1 MTPQLFVP
9 LLTYPDANSES
20 IAGHVVSVAAEL
32 GGDLHS
38 VAFNADIPDVRSA
51 LSPLLI
57 NVPELIREA
66 EKESRR
72 RGDTLLHALV
82 EAAETGKIT
91 ITTERKAAP
100 IALLGEKA
108 AEQARY
114 FDLSLVGW
122 EADNPTSKA
131 TAEAVVFG
139 SGRPTMLLPDLSE
152 VTTLERI
159 AIAWDGSRVAARAVA
174 DVLSL
179 TRRATKIFVLT
190 VTDEKPL
197 KEEEA
202 GQRLAHSL
210 RRRGFVTEARAV
222 LAEDCPIADTLQDH
236 AIGLDADLL
245 VMGGYGHSR
254 FREFVLG
261 GATRGVL
268 DDLRLPV
275 MMSH

>member
-1 MTPQLFVP
+1 
-9 LLTYPDANSES
+9 
-20 IAGHVVSVAAEL
+20 
-32 GGDLHS
+32 
-38 VAFNADIPDVRSA
+38 
-51 LSPLLI
+51 
-57 NVPELIREA
+57 
-66 EKESRR
+66 
-72 RGDTLLHALV
+72 
-82 EAAETGKIT
+82 
-91 ITTERKAAP
+91 
-100 IALLGEKA
+100 
-108 AEQARY
+108 
-114 FDLSLVGW
+114 
-122 EADNPTSKA
+122 
-131 TAEAVVFG
+131 
-139 SGRPTMLLPDLSE
+139 MLLPDLSE

-202 GQRLAHSL
+202 GQRLAHDL

-261 GATRGVL
+261 GATQGVL